1 MSSIKRYIAVAAVAV
16 VSVMA
21 MAPAAGAGA
30 HRESNIVQT
39 AAGAGQFKTLLK
51 LAKQAGLVGALGGK
65 GPLTV
70 FAPTDAAFAKVPKA
84 TLAALAH
91 NPKELRAVLLYHV
104 LKGRITAAKLVKL
117 HSVKTLNGQSLRVR
131 VKNGV
136 VTVGGVRVIKTNIAA
151 SNGIIHVIDGVLI
164 PH

>member
-1 MSSIKRYIAVAAVAV
+1 MSSIKRYIAVAAIAV

-21 MAPAAGAGA
+21 MAPTAGAVA

-51 LAKQAGLVGALGGK
+51 LAKQAGLVGALEGQ

-91 NPKELRAVLLYHV
+91 NRKELRAVLLYHV

-117 HSVKTLNGQSLRVR
+117 RSVKTLNGQSLRVR

-151 SNGIIHVIDGVLI
+151 TNGIIHVIDSVLI
-164 PH
+164 PR